1 MTKPI
6 PDKAKVALEY
16 PDKLFIGT
24 FGRSAR
30 FDAHLDKSGIS
41 LTLQRT
47 GDVEAR
53 RSIRMHLYY
62 GLFAEILREL
72 ARTVSAIP
80 EDDSEHRNTL
90 RDAVK
95 ALHRSLAAK
104 PVKASRQPGKNKNH
118 EPGHKDE
125 IDTSEMT
132 PEEEVLLL
140 HVME

>member
-24 FGRSAR
+24 FGRSAQ

-53 RSIRMHLYY
+53 RSIRMHLHY

-80 EDDSEHRNTL
+80 EDDSSTEIHFAT
-90 RDAVK
+90 
-95 ALHRSLAAK
+95 RSRPCIARS
-104 PVKASRQPGKNKNH
+104 PPSR
-118 EPGHKDE
+118 
-125 IDTSEMT
+125 
-132 PEEEVLLL
+132 
-140 HVME
+140 

>member
-6 PDKAKVALEY
+6 PTKALEY
-16 PDKLFIGT
+16 PDKLYIGT
-24 FGRSAR
+24 FERSAQS
-30 FDAHLDKSGIS
+30 DAHLDKSGIS

-53 RSIRMHLYY
+53 RSIRMHLHY
-62 GLFAEILREL
+62 GLLRKSS
-72 ARTVSAIP
+72 ANWRRTASAIP
-80 EDDSEHRNTL
+80 EDNSEHRDTL

-104 PVKASRQPGKNKNH
+104 PVKASRRPGKNKNH